1 MDHVRIRRVLKCIAF
16 LLLVAAFAAG
26 ATNARSTSTPQDQ
39 SVRFEKWGISFDY
52 PKAWKEYGADRA
64 AMMKEALAA
73 QLKPFAI
80 EIKEFGMIVAP
91 NEALALLITKST
103 RSNPFKVSE
112 IVAERNQVY
121 QDAKKAGDVTRIN
134 YVKEDKIAGW
144 PAVAEDVER
153 SNGGRGR
160 TYKMIMGKTIVE
172 ISFVVS
178 SAQNFTKYEPAM
190 DRVLATLAVADK

>member
-1 MDHVRIRRVLKCIAF
+1 
-16 LLLVAAFAAG
+16 
-26 ATNARSTSTPQDQ
+26 
-39 SVRFEKWGISFDY
+39 
-52 PKAWKEYGADRA
+52 
-64 AMMKEALAA
+64 
-73 QLKPFAI
+73 
-80 EIKEFGMIVAP
+80 
-91 NEALALLITKST
+91 
-103 RSNPFKVSE
+103 
-112 IVAERNQVY
+112 
-121 QDAKKAGDVTRIN
+121 
-134 YVKEDKIAGW
+134 VKEDKIAGW